1 MKLFKIIIFSLLIF
15 GSLGKVYAQSL
26 DSLTQEAYTNN
37 LELQILEKQYQSKL
51 QLALQIAPRPD
62 PEAGIGV
69 FPLPVETRLG
79 AQVTRLSATQM
90 LPQKGMVEA
99 KKALANAK
107 AQPILEQ
114 INARKLDLVYQV
126 KTAWLQV
133 YELDK
138 SREIIQRNIRFLK
151 SLEALAL
158 VKVETAKANP
168 ADVLQ
173 VQLKIQA
180 LQNELLILKKQR
192 EKPLADLKRVLNRS
206 QAVAITVTDS
216 LEFSVLMYQKDSLL
230 ANIQANH
237 PMIKMYELQ
246 QEISKRAIE
255 VNALKDQ
262 PTFGI
267 GLDYITVI
275 GRNDADPVGNGRDI
289 VQLRGMVKIPLYKS
303 QYEAK
308 KQEELIKIEALELQK
323 ENTADQFMAV
333 IEKAYTDY
341 EMAQLRINLYEQ
353 QIKTTQAAIDIL
365 KGAYSVD
372 GRKFEELLRLEK
384 EMIDYDLM
392 ILKAVVSSH
401 RAKILIERFLKE

>member
-15 GSLGKVYAQSL
+15 GSLEKVYAQSL
-26 DSLTQEAYTNN
+26 DSLIQEAYTNN

-51 QLALQIAPRPD
+51 QLAPQIAPRPD

-90 LPQKGMVEA
+90 LPQKGMVAA
-99 KKALANAK
+99 KKALADAK

-114 INARKLDLVYQV
+114 INARKLELAYQT

-180 LQNELLILKKQR
+180 LQNQLLILEKQR

-206 QAVAITVTDS
+206 EEVTMTITDS
-216 LEFSVLMYQKDSLL
+216 LEFSVLMYQKDSLM
-230 ANIQANH
+230 ADIQTNH
-237 PMIKMYELQ
+237 PMMKMYELQ

-262 PTFGI
+262 PTFGV

-275 GRNDADPVGNGRDI
+275 GRNDATPTGNGRDI

-323 ENTADQFMAV
+323 ENTTDQFMAV

-401 RAKILIERFLKE
+401 RAKITVERFITE